1 MCGGGGG
8 SERENGGE
16 KERKTGEL
24 SYKHTLYTHVYDDC
38 FYIALFSALKQ
49 THCARIKD

>member
-1 MCGGGGG
+1 MYGGGGG

-24 SYKHTLYTHVYDDC
+24 SYKHALYTHDDDDVGLYVLGC
-38 FYIALFSALKQ
+38 RVDIHTCL
-49 THCARIKD
+49 